1 MNRYKVE
8 IGEEVI
14 HKEYGSGTVYKITE
28 KNVFVQFDEKQR
40 KRRFRYP
47 KVFEEG
53 SMAIIERK
61 KNVVPIPSYPDI
73 VPTHPDLSVEDLQKL
88 IDEEMEE
95 AKQYT
100 EWPDI

>member
-1 MNRYKVE
+1 
-8 IGEEVI
+8 
-14 HKEYGSGTVYKITE
+14 
-28 KNVFVQFDEKQR
+28 
-40 KRRFRYP
+40 
-47 KVFEEG
+47 
-53 SMAIIERK
+53 MAIIERK
-61 KNVVPIPSYPDI
+61 KNVVPKPSYPDI